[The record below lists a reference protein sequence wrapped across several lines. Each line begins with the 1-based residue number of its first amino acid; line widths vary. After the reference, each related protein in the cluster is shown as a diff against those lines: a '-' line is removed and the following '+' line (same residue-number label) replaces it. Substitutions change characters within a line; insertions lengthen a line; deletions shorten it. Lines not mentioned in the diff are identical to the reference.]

1 MDGWKPED
9 THKIIEQYRD
19 RNPVPIEKQD
29 EQTNFE
35 IINHVMTHVEVL
47 SDDEIRAVVATAN
60 YMFLMPADRQKFME
74 VLTKAY
80 SVKKNEILAWE
91 KTISASME
99 ESTIDVN
106 EIVFDM
112 PEVWM
117 YSQLA
122 VGRYDVSVGAEIQ
135 GLLRNFFDAYPN
147 TFKKNVDFKSIV
159 GAAEYA
165 VIANRYPELKDFDQ
179 QALADKYEV
188 SRTSL
193 AVWYRNIK
201 KYCVWEAWH

>member
-1 MDGWKPED
+1 MDGWKLED
-9 THKIIEQYRD
+9 TRKIIEQYRD
-19 RNPVPIEKQD
+19 RNPLPIEKQD
-29 EQTNFE
+29 EQTNVE

-60 YMFLMPADRQKFME
+60 YMFLMPADRQKFMG

-80 SVKKNEILAWE
+80 SVKKSEILAWE
-91 KTISASME
+91 KTITTSME
-99 ESTIDVN
+99 ESTTDVN

-112 PEVWM
+112 REVWM

-122 VGRYDVSVGAEIQ
+122 VGRYDVRVGAEIR
-135 GLLRNFFDAYPN
+135 GLLRSFFDAYPN

>member
-80 SVKKNEILAWE
+80 SVKKSEILAWE

-135 GLLRNFFDAYPN
+135 GLLRNLFDAYPN